1 MKGGQCKTG
10 FIEIERDAIMVAGT
24 NDETGTIGRAFD
36 RIGVLVRCVVVGF
49 LTLFV
54 WMVVT
59 EKAADYSIWVAAAG
73 AVVCG
78 VLIYSLHVCVLAR
91 VFWRPLIVHL
101 HIIRDKH
108 PWVSNEQRK
117 LAKEGM
123 DRLLLELSVG
133 RLRRR
138 ISDDAETRSVQKGL
152 DRWRGM
158 GSFLYCAGYSMIV
171 VPFVVM
177 CPKSEVEASA
187 VLDHVIILGVVTL
200 IAALISDYIET
211 WRELWA
217 QATYK
222 TPKPTTPRRRTR

>member
-1 MKGGQCKTG
+1 
-10 FIEIERDAIMVAGT
+10 MVAGT

-36 RIGVLVRCVVVGF
+36 RIGVLLRCVVVGF
-49 LTLFV
+49 LTLLV

-59 EKAADYSIWVAAAG
+59 DEGGGYSMWVAGAG

-91 VFWRPLIVHL
+91 IIWRPLIVHL

-108 PWVSNEQRK
+108 PWVSKEQRK

-138 ISDDAETRSVQKGL
+138 ISQDPETGSVQKGL

-171 VPFVVM
+171 VPLVAI
-177 CPKSEVEASA
+177 CPKCEVEGSA
-187 VLDHVIILGVVTL
+187 LLNHVIILGVVTL
-200 IAALISDYIET
+200 IAAGISDYIET

-217 QATYK
+217 GATYK
-222 TPKPTTPRRRTR
+222 TPKATKPRRGTK

>member
-1 MKGGQCKTG
+1 
-10 FIEIERDAIMVAGT
+10 MVAGT
-24 NDETGTIGRAFD
+24 NGETGTIGRAFE
-36 RIGVLVRCVVVGF
+36 RIGVLLRCVVIGF

-54 WMVVT
+54 WMLAT
-59 EKAADYSIWVAAAG
+59 EETAGYSIWAAAAG

-91 VFWRPLIVHL
+91 IFWRPLIVHL
-101 HIIRDKH
+101 HIIKDNH
-108 PWVSNEQRK
+108 LWVTNEQRK
-117 LAKEGM
+117 LAKQGM

-138 ISDDAETRSVQKGL
+138 ISDDAEIRSVQKGL

-171 VPFVVM
+171 IPLVVM

-187 VLDHVIILGVVTL
+187 VLDHVVILGVVTL
-200 IAALISDYIET
+200 IAALISDYIQT

-222 TPKPTTPRRRTR
+222 TPKPRRPRRGQR